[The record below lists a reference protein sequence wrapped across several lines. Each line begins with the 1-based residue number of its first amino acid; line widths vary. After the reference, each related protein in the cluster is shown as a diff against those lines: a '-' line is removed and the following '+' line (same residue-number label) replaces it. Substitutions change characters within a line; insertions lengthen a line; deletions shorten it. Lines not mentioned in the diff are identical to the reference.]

1 MLHGLVYVV
10 LSNSSPLLRFW
21 EGAATISSIRKDKRK
36 MAKQPG
42 LDNRSRDNGG
52 QTRAKNGNTRV
63 GTLRETYG
71 ENFAEGRRS
80 DLKLDNLLEQTG
92 SNSLSEYLRNQKK

>member
-1 MLHGLVYVV
+1 
-10 LSNSSPLLRFW
+10 
-21 EGAATISSIRKDKRK
+21 

-42 LDNRSRDNGG
+42 LDNRCRDDNG

-71 ENFAEGRRS
+71 ENFATGRRS
-80 DLKLDNLLEQTG
+80 DMKLDTLLEETG
-92 SNSLSEYLRNQKK
+92 NASLADYLRRNNK